1 MLLDD
6 EMIITTP
13 EGEEKVM
20 KILFTYD
27 SEQRG
32 NSYVFLYDEKDEDE
46 ISKKDLKDR
55 QIYSVKESQ
64 IEFDSPDKIEK
75 EALVIVSEI
84 KELLQKTYYD
94 PKSKTQKPITFS
106 DIAVLSRSKNSN

>member
-13 EGEEKVM
+13 NGEEKVM

-32 NSYVFLYDEKDEDE
+32 KSYVFLYDEKDEENVMVFSYNEKDSSLEEIEDDE
-46 ISKKDLKDR
+46 
-55 QIYSVKESQ
+55 
-64 IEFDSPDKIEK
+64 EFK
-75 EALVIVSEI
+75 EAEEVLNAFYEDEKIQAI
-84 KELLQKTYYD
+84 K
-94 PKSKTQKPITFS
+94 
-106 DIAVLSRSKNSN
+106 